1 MLVTSRLNR
10 LSFAMGMGY
19 NSASGIT
26 DGYLVFPY
34 PFFVAV
40 PGFEVRAKGLSGEE
54 RARNLATLKFIGQ
67 QCARRGLNFQL
78 GVWTLAYASTLRVA
92 RRVRRRS
99 RRRQSNRQILAA
111 GGRAVA

>member
-1 MLVTSRLNR
+1 MEDKVWFYDKDCWRSYLTMLVTSRLNR

-40 PGFEVRAKGLSGEE
+40 PGFEVRA
-54 RARNLATLKFIGQ
+54 RA
-67 QCARRGLNFQL
+67 
-78 GVWTLAYASTLRVA
+78 S
-92 RRVRRRS
+92 
-99 RRRQSNRQILAA
+99 
-111 GGRAVA
+111 AVKNVPAISPR